1 MITIKDVAKHAG
13 VSTATVSRYMNQ
25 REMLSVKTQSR
36 VRRAIDALG
45 YQPDPTA
52 RALQSKKS
60 SMIGLVVP
68 VVDYAFF
75 SRLTDAVEQACSRFG
90 YKLLLCQSAHDA
102 AKELEM
108 VALLKAN
115 KVDGILLCSRLG
127 DASLYTKNDF
137 PIISIDREIPGVP
150 SVTADN
156 YSGGV
161 LAAEALFRAGSRNP
175 LLLTTD
181 VPEYMAMYQRQRGF
195 LDACQTHGMTARPL
209 VLRDVGFGE
218 AETAQIKRMMTKAP
232 IVDGVFALGD
242 MIAAGYLH
250 TVVQD
255 ASLGGAR
262 LPIVGFDG
270 LDISRL
276 FSFSTVAQP
285 IREMGTCAVEL
296 LIRRINGEAVPEQ
309 VVLPVTYI
317 ERNSTQPFSQGE
329 EMRRR

>member
-1 MITIKDVAKHAG
+1 MITIKDVAKGAG

-25 REMLSVKTQSR
+25 RDMLSERTQR
-36 VRRAIDALG
+36 AVRRAIEQLD

-161 LAAEALFRAGSRNP
+161 LAAEALFRAGCRIP
-175 LLLTTD
+175 LILTAE

-195 LDACQTHGMTARPL
+195 LDACAAHNMTARL
-209 VLRDVGFGE
+209 AVLHDAGFGE
-218 AETAQIKRMMTKAP
+218 AETAQIKSHLQGDP
-232 IVDGVFALGD
+232 PVDGVFALGD

-250 TVVQD
+250 MVLQD
-255 ASLGGAR
+255 ADLSRVR
-262 LPIVGFDG
+262 LPLVGFDG

-276 FSFSTVAQP
+276 FAFSTVAQP
-285 IREMGTCAVEL
+285 IFEMGERAVEL
-296 LIRRINGEAVPEQ
+296 LIRRINGETVPEK
-309 VVLPVTYI
+309 VVLPVEYI
-317 ERNSTQPFSQGE
+317 ERRSTQLHQSE
-329 EMRRR
+329 

>member
-1 MITIKDVAKHAG
+1 MITIKDVARRAG

-25 REMLSVKTQSR
+25 RDMLSERTQR
-36 VRRAIDALG
+36 AVRQAIDLLG

-75 SRLTDAVEQACSRFG
+75 SRLTDAVEQTCSRFG

-127 DASLYTKNDF
+127 DASLYTKGDF

-150 SVTADN
+150 SITADN

-161 LAAEALFRAGSRNP
+161 LAAGALFRAGSRHP
-175 LLLTTD
+175 LILTTE

-195 LDACQTHGMTARPL
+195 LDTCERLGMTADVC
-209 VLRDVGFGE
+209 VLHDAGFGE
-218 AETAQIKRMMTKAP
+218 AETARIKTKLMGSPP
-232 IVDGVFALGD
+232 IDGVFALGD

-250 TVVQD
+250 MVLQNAALSRV
-255 ASLGGAR
+255 R
-262 LPIVGFDG
+262 LPLVGFDG
-270 LDISRL
+270 LDIARL
-276 FSFSTVAQP
+276 FEISTVAQP
-285 IREMGTCAVEL
+285 IFEMGERAVEL
-296 LIRRINGEAVPEQ
+296 LIRRINGESVPEKLM
-309 VVLPVTYI
+309 LPVTYI
-317 ERNSTQPFSQGE
+317 ERGSTQPQQPEQRGCNE
-329 EMRRR
+329 

>member
-1 MITIKDVAKHAG
+1 MITIKDVAKRAG

-25 REMLSVKTQSR
+25 RDILSERTQR
-36 VRRAIDALG
+36 AVRQAIDQLG

-127 DASLYTKNDF
+127 DASFYTENEF

-150 SVTADN
+150 SITADN

-161 LAAEALFRAGSRNP
+161 LAAEALHRAGSRHP
-175 LLLTTD
+175 LILTTE

-195 LDACQTHGMTARPL
+195 LDTCERLGMTADVC
-209 VLRDVGFGE
+209 VLHDAGFGE
-218 AETAQIKRMMTKAP
+218 AESVRIKTKLMGSP
-232 IVDGVFALGD
+232 PFDGVFALGD
-242 MIAAGYLH
+242 MIAAGYVHMVLL
-250 TVVQD
+250 D
-255 ASLGGAR
+255 AALNRQR
-262 LPIVGFDG
+262 LPLVGFDG
-270 LDISRL
+270 LDIARL
-276 FSFSTVAQP
+276 FEISTVAQP
-285 IREMGTCAVEL
+285 IREMGERAVGL
-296 LIRRINGEAVPEQ
+296 LIRRINGETVPEKLM
-309 VVLPVTYI
+309 LPVAYI
-317 ERNSTQPFSQGE
+317 ERRSTQPRQPEQRGCNE
-329 EMRRR
+329 

>member
-25 REMLSVKTQSR
+25 REMLSERAQSK
-36 VRRAIDALG
+36 VRRAIEALG

-75 SRLTDAVEQACSRFG
+75 SRLTDAVEQACSRYG
-90 YKLLLCQSAHDA
+90 YKLLLCQSAYDA
-102 AKELEM
+102 EKELEM
-108 VALLKAN
+108 VSLLKAN

-156 YSGGV
+156 YNGGV

-195 LDACQTHGMTARPL
+195 LDTCVSHDMIARPL
-209 VLRDVGFGE
+209 MLRDVGFGE
-218 AETAQIKRMMTKAP
+218 AETAQITRMMMRAP

-242 MIAAGYLH
+242 MIAAGFLH
-250 TVVQD
+250 TVLQED
-255 ASLGGAR
+255 SLARVR

-285 IREMGTCAVEL
+285 IREMGTRAVEL
-296 LIRRINGEAVPEQ
+296 LIRRINGETVPEQ
-309 VVLPVTYI
+309 LVLPVSYI
-317 ERNSTQPFSQGE
+317 ERKSTQSFTQGE
-329 EMRRR
+329 EMRER

>member
-25 REMLSVKTQSR
+25 REMLSDRAQGK
-36 VRRAIDALG
+36 VRRAIEALG

-90 YKLLLCQSAHDA
+90 YKLLLCQSAYDA

-108 VALLKAN
+108 VSLLKAN

-156 YSGGV
+156 YNGGV
-161 LAAEALFRAGSRNP
+161 LAAEALFRAGSRRA
-175 LLLTTD
+175 LLLTTE

-195 LDACQTHGMTARPL
+195 LDACKSLGMTARPL
-209 VLRDVGFGE
+209 VLRDIGFGE
-218 AETAQIKRMMTKAP
+218 AETAQIKRVMMRAP

-242 MIAAGYLH
+242 MIAAGFLH
-250 TVVQD
+250 TILQD

-285 IREMGTCAVEL
+285 IREMGTQAVEL
-296 LIRRINGEAVPEQ
+296 LIRRINGETVPEQ
-309 VVLPVTYI
+309 LVLPVQYI
-317 ERNSTQPFSQGE
+317 ERKSTQGLTNRLE
-329 EMRRR
+329 RRER

>member
-25 REMLSVKTQSR
+25 RDVLSARTQR
-36 VRRAIDALG
+36 AVRQAIEALG

-108 VALLKAN
+108 VSLLKAN

-127 DASLYTKNDF
+127 DASLYTDSEF

-161 LAAEALFRAGSRNP
+161 LAAEALFRAGSRHP
-175 LLLTTD
+175 LILTTE
-181 VPEYMAMYQRQRGF
+181 VPEYMAMFQRQRGF
-195 LDACQTHGMTARPL
+195 LDACGTFGMQAKL
-209 VLRDVGFGE
+209 VTLIDAGFGE
-218 AETAQIKRMMTKAP
+218 AETRRIKSVLTGEHA
-232 IVDGVFALGD
+232 IDGVFALGD

-250 TVVQD
+250 MVLQD
-255 ASLGGAR
+255 ASLSHLR
-262 LPIVGFDG
+262 LPLVGFDG

-276 FSFSTVAQP
+276 FAFSTIAQP
-285 IREMGTCAVEL
+285 IREMGERAVEL
-296 LIRRINGEAVPEQ
+296 LIRRINGERVPEQ
-309 VVLPVTYI
+309 LVLPVEYI
-317 ERNSTQPFSQGE
+317 ERRSTQKSQPESGGCIE
-329 EMRRR
+329 

>member
-1 MITIKDVAKHAG
+1 V
-13 VSTATVSRYMNQ
+13 
-25 REMLSVKTQSR
+25 
-36 VRRAIDALG
+36 VRQAIEALG

-127 DASLYTKNDF
+127 DASLYTQNEF

-150 SVTADN
+150 SVNADN
-156 YSGGV
+156 YSGGM
-161 LAAEALFRAGSRNP
+161 LAAGALFRAGCRRP
-175 LLLTTD
+175 LILTTE

-195 LDACQTHGMTARPL
+195 LGTCDRLGMQADVCVLHDA
-209 VLRDVGFGE
+209 GFGE
-218 AETAQIKRMMTKAP
+218 AETAQIKRVLTGERP
-232 IVDGVFALGD
+232 VDGVFALGD

-250 TVVQD
+250 MVLQD
-255 ASLGGAR
+255 ATLSHLR
-262 LPIVGFDG
+262 LPLVGFDG

-276 FSFSTVAQP
+276 FAFSTVAQP
-285 IREMGTCAVEL
+285 IREMGERAVEL
-296 LIRRINGEAVPEQ
+296 LIRRINGEAVPEKLT
-309 VVLPVTYI
+309 LPVTYI
-317 ERNSTQPFSQGE
+317 ERRSTQPRQPEQRGCNE
-329 EMRRR
+329 

>member
-1 MITIKDVAKHAG
+1 MITIKDVAKQAG

-25 REMLSVKTQSR
+25 RDMLSERTQR
-36 VRRAIDALG
+36 AVRQAIEQLG

-90 YKLLLCQSAHDA
+90 YKLLLCQSAYDA

-127 DASLYTKNDF
+127 DASLYTKNEF
-137 PIISIDREIPGVP
+137 PIISIDREIPGIP
-150 SVTADN
+150 SITADN

-161 LAAEALFRAGSRNP
+161 LAAEALFRAGCRRP
-175 LLLTTD
+175 LILTTE

-195 LDACQTHGMTARPL
+195 LDACERLGMAAKVC
-209 VLRDVGFGE
+209 VLHDAGFGE
-218 AETAQIKRMMTKAP
+218 AETSQIKTLLVSNPP
-232 IVDGVFALGD
+232 IDGVFALGD
-242 MIAAGYLH
+242 MIAAGYVHMAL
-250 TVVQD
+250 QD
-255 ASLGGAR
+255 AALGHLR
-262 LPIVGFDG
+262 LPLVGFDG
-270 LDISRL
+270 LDIARL
-276 FSFSTVAQP
+276 FEISTVAQP
-285 IREMGTCAVEL
+285 IRQMGARAVEL
-296 LIRRINGEAVPEQ
+296 LIRRISGATVPEKLM
-309 VVLPVTYI
+309 LPVEYI
-317 ERNSTQPFSQGE
+317 ERRSTRA
-329 EMRRR
+329 RRPEQRGLDT

>member
-1 MITIKDVAKHAG
+1 VINIKDVAKHAG

-25 REMLSVKTQSR
+25 RDKLSARTQR
-36 VRRAIDALG
+36 AVRQAIEQLG

-127 DASLYTKNDF
+127 DASLYTKHDF
-137 PIISIDREIPGVP
+137 PIISIDREIPGIP

-156 YSGGV
+156 YNGGV
-161 LAAEALFRAGSRNP
+161 LAAEALARAGCKHP
-175 LLLTTD
+175 LILTTE
-181 VPEYMAMYQRQRGF
+181 VPEYMAMFQRQCGF
-195 LDACQTHGMTARPL
+195 LDTCKKLDMQAEL
-209 VLRDVGFGE
+209 IVLHDAGYGE
-218 AETAQIKRMMTKAP
+218 TQTAQIKATLTGDRP
-232 IVDGVFALGD
+232 VDGVFALGD
-242 MIAAGYLH
+242 MIAAGYVHMVL
-250 TVVQD
+250 QD
-255 ASLGGAR
+255 ATLSHLR
-262 LPIVGFDG
+262 LPLIGFDG

-276 FSFSTVAQP
+276 FAFSTVAQP
-285 IREMGTCAVEL
+285 IFEMGERAVEL
-296 LIRRINGEAVPEQ
+296 LIRRINGENVPEKM
-309 VVLPVTYI
+309 VLPVTYI
-317 ERNSTQPFSQGE
+317 ERRSTLF
-329 EMRRR
+329 R

>member
-13 VSTATVSRYMNQ
+13 VSTATVSRFMNQ
-25 REMLSVKTQSR
+25 RDVLSAATQSR
-36 VRRAIDALG
+36 VRRAIETLN
-45 YQPDPTA
+45 YQPDPMA

-75 SRLTDAVEQACSRFG
+75 SRLTDAVEQACSRAG
-90 YKLLLCQSAHDA
+90 YKLLLCQSAYDA

-137 PIISIDREIPGVP
+137 PIISIDREIAGVP

-161 LAAEALFRAGSRNP
+161 LAAEALYNAGCRRP
-175 LLLTTD
+175 LLLTTE

-195 LDACQTHGMTARPL
+195 LDACDARGMSTSMV
-209 VLRDVGFGE
+209 VLQEVGFGD
-218 AETAQIKRMMTKAP
+218 TDSAQIKAQLIKETP
-232 IVDGVFALGD
+232 VDGVFALGD
-242 MIAAGYLH
+242 MIAAGYIHMVL
-250 TVVQD
+250 QD
-255 ASLGGAR
+255 VSLSGVR

-270 LDISRL
+270 LDVARL
-276 FSFSTVAQP
+276 FAFSTVAQP
-285 IREMGTCAVEL
+285 IREMGERAVEL
-296 LIRRINGEAVPEQ
+296 LIRRINGESMPEKQ
-309 VVLPVTYI
+309 VLPVAYI
-317 ERNSTQPFSQGE
+317 ERRSTQAFAERE
-329 EMRRR
+329 EMRNG

>member
-90 YKLLLCQSAHDA
+90 YKLLLCQSAYDA

-108 VALLKAN
+108 VSLLKAN

-127 DASLYTKNDF
+127 DASLYIKNDF

-156 YSGGV
+156 YNGGV
-161 LAAEALFRAGSRNP
+161 LAAEALFRAGSRCP
-175 LLLTTD
+175 LLLTTE

-195 LDACQTHGMTARPL
+195 LDACKSLGMTARPL
-209 VLRDVGFGE
+209 VLRDIGFGE
-218 AETAQIKRMMTKAP
+218 METAQIKRAMTKTPA
-232 IVDGVFALGD
+232 VDGVFALGD
-242 MIAAGYLH
+242 MIAAGFLH
-250 TVVQD
+250 TVLQD

-276 FSFSTVAQP
+276 FAFSTVAQP
-285 IREMGTCAVEL
+285 IREMGTQAVEL
-296 LIRRINGEAVPEQ
+296 LIRRINGETVPEKL
-309 VVLPVTYI
+309 VLPVQYI
-317 ERNSTQPFSQGE
+317 ERKSTQAFE
-329 EMRRR
+329 NR

>member
-1 MITIKDVAKHAG
+1 VINIKDVAKYAG

-25 REMLSVKTQSR
+25 RDMLSERTQR
-36 VRRAIDALG
+36 AVRQAIEQLG

-127 DASLYTKNDF
+127 DASFYTENEF

-150 SVTADN
+150 SITADN
-156 YSGGV
+156 YNGGV
-161 LAAEALFRAGSRNP
+161 LAAEALSRAGSRLP
-175 LLLTTD
+175 LILTTE

-195 LDACQTHGMTARPL
+195 LDMCKKLGMLAEL
-209 VLRDVGFGE
+209 IVLHDAGFGDTQTE
-218 AETAQIKRMMTKAP
+218 QIKAMLTGDRS
-232 IVDGVFALGD
+232 IDGVFALGD

-250 TVVQD
+250 MALQD
-255 ASLGGAR
+255 TALSQLR
-262 LPIVGFDG
+262 LPLVGFDG
-270 LDISRL
+270 LDIARL
-276 FSFSTVAQP
+276 FEISTVAQP
-285 IREMGTCAVEL
+285 IRQMGERAVEL
-296 LIRRINGEAVPEQ
+296 LIRRINGESVPEKLM
-309 VVLPVTYI
+309 LPVEYI
-317 ERNSTQPFSQGE
+317 ERNSTHLRHLEQRGCNE
-329 EMRRR
+329 

>member
-25 REMLSVKTQSR
+25 RDILSARTQR
-36 VRRAIDALG
+36 AVRQAIEALG
-45 YQPDPTA
+45 YHPDPTA

-90 YKLLLCQSAHDA
+90 YKLLLCQSAQDA

-127 DASLYTKNDF
+127 DASLYTESEF

-161 LAAEALFRAGSRNP
+161 LAAEALFRAGSRHP
-175 LLLTTD
+175 MILTTE
-181 VPEYMAMYQRQRGF
+181 VPEYMAMFQRQRGF
-195 LDACQTHGMTARPL
+195 LDACDKHGMQAEL
-209 VLRDVGFGE
+209 VTLMDAGFGE
-218 AETAQIKRMMTKAP
+218 AETERIKAALAGERA
-232 IVDGVFALGD
+232 IDGVFALGD

-250 TVVQD
+250 MVLQD
-255 ASLGGAR
+255 AALSHLR
-262 LPIVGFDG
+262 LPLVGFDG

-276 FSFSTVAQP
+276 FAFSTIAQP
-285 IREMGTCAVEL
+285 IREMGERAVEL
-296 LIRRINGEAVPEQ
+296 LIRRINGERVPEQ
-309 VVLPVTYI
+309 LVLPVEYI
-317 ERNSTQPFSQGE
+317 ERRSTQKRQPESVGIIE
-329 EMRRR
+329 

>member
-1 MITIKDVAKHAG
+1 MITIKDVAKRAG

-25 REMLSVKTQSR
+25 RGMLSERTQR
-36 VRRAIDALG
+36 TVRHAIEQLG

-52 RALQSKKS
+52 RALQSKRS

-90 YKLLLCQSAHDA
+90 YKLLLCQSAQDA

-127 DASLYTKNDF
+127 DASLYTQSDF

-150 SVTADN
+150 SITADN

-161 LAAEALFRAGSRNP
+161 LAAEALYRAGCRHP
-175 LLLTTD
+175 LILTTE

-195 LDACQTHGMTARPL
+195 LETCKSLGMAANVA
-209 VLRDVGFGE
+209 VLRDAGFGE
-218 AETAQIKRMMTKAP
+218 AETARIKAQLQCDPP
-232 IVDGVFALGD
+232 IDGVFALGD
-242 MIAAGYLH
+242 MIAAGYVHMALE
-250 TVVQD
+250 D
-255 ASLGGAR
+255 AR
-262 LPIVGFDG
+262 LSRVRLPLVGFDG

-276 FSFSTVAQP
+276 FEISTVAQP
-285 IREMGTCAVEL
+285 IMQMGARAVEL
-296 LIRRINGEAVPEQ
+296 LIRRINGQSVPEKLL
-309 VVLPVTYI
+309 LPVEYI
-317 ERNSTQPFSQGE
+317 ERRSTQPRQPEQGGCNE
-329 EMRRR
+329 